1 MIKNHKLK
9 LSHQAEIAIIS
20 KEVELRE
27 KIKGFLS
34 TNGHRTHTFSAVPEV
49 LGQAGKFNY
58 NLLILDAQKS
68 EWEREVLHLKEALA
82 SAKVILIAES
92 VADPAVQEIIKGKVE
107 GCIFKPVREAEVRLE
122 VNRIVSGAGGDI
134 SAGGDKDKFVFTE
147 SRNLKMAE
155 LYQAAVSK
163 IARSDATVLISGP
176 SGTGK
181 ELMAHWIYA
190 HSQRKGKP
198 FIKVSCAV
206 LPEGVLESELFGHEK
221 GSFTGAYTKRKG
233 RFELADGGTIFLDE
247 IGEISPGLQSKFL
260 RVLQERE
267 FQRVGSSE
275 TIKVNVRIIAATS
288 RNLKKEVEAGR
299 FREDLYY
306 RLNVI
311 NIAIPPLRE
320 RKEDIYY
327 LAQMFLDK
335 FACTAEKRISRIE
348 EKAVKLLCAYDWPGN
363 VRELE
368 NAIEWAVV
376 MCSGDEIKVD
386 DLPSSIIQ
394 QLGDE
399 APADLTLK
407 KAREIFEREYITDT
421 LSRFSGNVSRSSKY
435 LGLARKNLQEKIKK
449 YEINARK
456 YR

>member
-1 MIKNHKLK
+1 
-9 LSHQAEIAIIS
+9 
-20 KEVELRE
+20 
-27 KIKGFLS
+27 
-34 TNGHRTHTFSAVPEV
+34 
-49 LGQAGKFNY
+49 
-58 NLLILDAQKS
+58 
-68 EWEREVLHLKEALA
+68 
-82 SAKVILIAES
+82 
-92 VADPAVQEIIKGKVE
+92 
-107 GCIFKPVREAEVRLE
+107 
-122 VNRIVSGAGGDI
+122 
-134 SAGGDKDKFVFTE
+134 
-147 SRNLKMAE
+147 
-155 LYQAAVSK
+155 
-163 IARSDATVLISGP
+163 
-176 SGTGK
+176 
-181 ELMAHWIYA
+181 
-190 HSQRKGKP
+190 
-198 FIKVSCAV
+198 
-206 LPEGVLESELFGHEK
+206 VLESELFGHEK

>member
-1 MIKNHKLK
+1 
-9 LSHQAEIAIIS
+9 
-20 KEVELRE
+20 
-27 KIKGFLS
+27 
-34 TNGHRTHTFSAVPEV
+34 
-49 LGQAGKFNY
+49 
-58 NLLILDAQKS
+58 
-68 EWEREVLHLKEALA
+68 
-82 SAKVILIAES
+82 
-92 VADPAVQEIIKGKVE
+92 
-107 GCIFKPVREAEVRLE
+107 
-122 VNRIVSGAGGDI
+122 
-134 SAGGDKDKFVFTE
+134 
-147 SRNLKMAE
+147 MAE

-363 VRELE
+363 VRELD